1 MLTLFLFAAREA
13 QSTRMGKHPEIKEQ
27 LAYIHYMVDRLTST
41 QKRDLWAAGKE
52 IPPTP
57 EPPTDFEIDEEDQD
71 EMESQTIQGENKG
84 KDKEIADVGEVAE
97 PSNKEKEAAYP
108 AEYEH
113 IEVTSSEIFV
123 GCESIGKI

>member
-1 MLTLFLFAAREA
+1 MENRLA
-13 QSTRMGKHPEIKEQ
+13 STE
-27 LAYIHYMVDRLTST
+27 
-41 QKRDLWAAGKE
+41 KRDLRAAEKE
-52 IPPTP
+52 ILPSP
-57 EPPTDFEIDEEDQD
+57 EPPTDSDDDEEDQD
-71 EMESQTIQGENKG
+71 EVESQAIQGENKG

-113 IEVTSSEIFV
+113 IEVTSSEIFA